1 MTIYTCTDC
10 CFYSIYEA
18 NYKRHLRSN
27 KHKNTVRK
35 KGGQVTSPIDCVN
48 IMKEKTSSS
57 MKVEDD
63 FVCECGI
70 EFKHR
75 SSLSRHKKR
84 CLHRPSYADYKE
96 ITDLL
101 EKKEDQL
108 KELNSRIKNLENSIE
123 SDKIE
128 IHKIT
133 NTTCG
138 DRNIITNIN
147 NNNINNNI
155 SLRNFDDPD
164 TSHLTRKNY
173 KKALQAFMTCVPDL
187 VKMVHFNDKKPE
199 NCSIYI
205 PYINSSHVNIFK
217 NGKWISTNMKPIISG
232 IFDDHCYL
240 IQQWVE
246 EQGPN
251 IEEEIK
257 RMFVRFERELAKE
270 KNKKKSYSILKE
282 VLYNGRDMVKKNKY
296 VLCDKN
302 VQ

>member
-1 MTIYTCTDC
+1 MTIYTCTEC

-18 NYKRHLRSN
+18 NYKRHLRTM
-27 KHKNTVRK
+27 KHKKAVSKVQVPAQTVNPENNE
-35 KGGQVTSPIDCVN
+35 TDE
-48 IMKEKTSSS
+48 IMN
-57 MKVEDD
+57 
-63 FVCECGI
+63 CECGM

-84 CLHRPSYADYKE
+84 CGHRPSYADYKE

-101 EKKEDQL
+101 EKKEDEL
-108 KELNSRIKNLENSIE
+108 KALNSRIKNLENSIDT
-123 SDKIE
+123 DKIE

-133 NTTCG
+133 NTG
-138 DRNIITNIN
+138 SVSRGSHNII
-147 NNNINNNI
+147 NNINNNSI
-155 SLRNFDDPD
+155 NNNINLRNFDDPD

-173 KKALQAFMTCVPDL
+173 KKALQAFMTCVPEL
-187 VKMVHFNDKKPE
+187 VKMVHFNDSKPE

-246 EQGPN
+246 DQGPN

-257 RMFVRFERELAKE
+257 RMFVRFERELSKE

-296 VLCDKN
+296 ILCDK
-302 VQ
+302 